1 MVVGKP
7 HQVWWLNRDTIPT
20 DHILVQKNSLFF
32 HSHPNLN
39 CVCVHDKRIRSSQQP
54 LFCFFFTRYSF
65 FIKISYISILLH
77 RKQAGSAIHYFTIFN
92 PLALKLTEITE
103 PIVWHS
109 KCSSPSHWCLEQ
121 DNIWVDYSVCKQT
134 YMRDWKKVPGCTS
147 LCMLRQKTNSSF
159 WKLWNNSSQSST
171 VEGILCIESLP
182 PGGARAFTFT
192 ILLHLLYP
200 LFIFRQLLGLLWA
213 LELKKRLGSLS

>member
-1 MVVGKP
+1 MIRGFDHPSNPFFVSFLP
-7 HQVWWLNRDTIPT
+7 AIPFLSRF
-20 DHILVQKNSLFF
+20 HI
-32 HSHPNLN
+32 
-39 CVCVHDKRIRSSQQP
+39 
-54 LFCFFFTRYSF
+54 
-65 FIKISYISILLH
+65 YIYFA

-134 YMRDWKKVPGCTS
+134 CMRDWKKVPGCTS

-200 LFIFRQLLGLLWA
+200 LFFRQLLGLLWA